1 MDGECAEGVG
11 AVTGEAKAMMFG
23 IPLGDLLWGIGILI
37 ILAAACVGLINFIIF
52 DLWRYL

>member
-1 MDGECAEGVG
+1 
-11 AVTGEAKAMMFG
+11 MMFG